1 MTSKMRM
8 RTPKWPLLKALQKI
22 DGFVSFDAPGA
33 LRIKAKAKLCALNA
47 GPADVLSLS
56 INTKLSDD
64 ASATVTP
71 NPTAT
76 AKEQILLH
84 PAGMLTQGLMDK
96 LLDRGT
102 PSDEAELAL
111 AHHYKQLGVKRLSEK
126 SRGMAVSLLAYT
138 ASKRHWAIPA
148 SGRALRVRAK
158 LQRALGQH
166 NGRVPLLDDHVPR
179 VCGWLD

>member
-1 MTSKMRM
+1 M
-8 RTPKWPLLKALQKI
+8 
-22 DGFVSFDAPGA
+22 
-33 LRIKAKAKLCALNA
+33 RIKAKAKLCALNA

-64 ASATVTP
+64 ASATVMP

-138 ASKRHWAIPA
+138 ASKRHGKFPPA
-148 SGRALRVRAK
+148 EELYASV
-158 LQRALGQH
+158 Q
-166 NGRVPLLDDHVPR
+166 NFSELLASITDEYPILDEHVPR